1 MSRNIEYKFAVK
13 GAVEGL
19 VVAVVCCDAVARR
32 AAVGWRGVR
41 KEEGR
46 WGDGRRRERQGKE
59 GGGRRGGGD
68 EGVGKGWRWGP
79 SLVKGDVGGGSE
91 SPQWRRGGGEEGRR
105 GQALVVAVSG

>member
-46 WGDGRRRERQGKE
+46 CGVAGGGKGRGRRGERE
-59 GGGRRGGGD
+59 GGGD
-68 EGVGKGWRWGP
+68 EGV
-79 SLVKGDVGGGSE
+79 E
-91 SPQWRRGGGEEGRR
+91 RGGDG
-105 GQALVVAVSG
+105 ALPW